1 MEAACWE
8 QPSADWEVVVAP
20 SSAGAPGTRGTS
32 YRHLERTLRVAGP
45 GWEADLKFKFRSE
58 VHPRMDAARRLSGT
72 SGRSTRSSTANS
84 GRVSVGIPHG
94 ILRECSDTPHFFTP
108 AATHLMDS
116 KRHTPHRK
124 EKPPCQFIPFG
135 PSFVS
140 CSAISQ
146 PRNPQ
151 EGRNISFHTRPSRV
165 LQQTPGTP
173 RRALLFAC
181 CTEIGGHV
189 ANPAWS
195 AGARE
200 SGSIASARGDNRGAP
215 VATHETTWGVHSR
228 LGCSG
233 P

>member
-1 MEAACWE
+1 MEADCWE

-45 GWEADLKFKFRSE
+45 GWEADLKFKFRSA

-84 GRVSVGIPHG
+84 GRVSAGIPHG

-146 PRNPQ
+146 PRNTSGGRRPQ
-151 EGRNISFHTRPSRV
+151 RRYVIRTRPPVDAR
-165 LQQTPGTP
+165 
-173 RRALLFAC
+173 
-181 CTEIGGHV
+181 H
-189 ANPAWS
+189 PA
-195 AGARE
+195 GR
-200 SGSIASARGDNRGAP
+200 
-215 VATHETTWGVHSR
+215 
-228 LGCSG
+228 CSLV
-233 P
+233 